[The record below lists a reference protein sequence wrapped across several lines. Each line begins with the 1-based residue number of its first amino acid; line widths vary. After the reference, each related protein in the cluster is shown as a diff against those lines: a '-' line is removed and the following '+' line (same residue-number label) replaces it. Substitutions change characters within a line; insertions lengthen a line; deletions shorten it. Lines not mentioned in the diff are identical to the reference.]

1 MWSKTSFY
9 SSIKSG
15 LEQIRDRK
23 HTTNILLLLTTLP
36 WQTWLINHSPDYYQP
51 WNNLQDTSQY
61 RVPGSCYQSL
71 DLTLKLESTYKS
83 WSQKSTKY
91 GDSMYKCSSMLYKF
105 KVFFFFK
112 IYVFETER
120 SRGRES
126 LTQTLGWARSPTWSH
141 NPVIMTWAKTKVH
154 SIDCTTHVPPNLRRC
169 YYYYYHYISDCYREF
184 VQIVFRNIWG
194 VDGDLCLTNIIHSCI
209 LIAYTKC
216 FWHF

>member
-105 KVFFFFK
+105 KVFFFL
-112 IYVFETER
+112 R
-120 SRGRES
+120 S
-126 LTQTLGWARSPTWSH
+126 
-141 NPVIMTWAKTKVH
+141 MY
-154 SIDCTTHVPPNLRRC
+154 LRRRGAEGEKVL
-169 YYYYYHYISDCYREF
+169 HRLWVEH
-184 VQIVFRNIWG
+184 G
-194 VDGDLCLTNIIHSCI
+194 APLDLTTLWSWPEPKPRCTQLTAPPMCPQ
-209 LIAYTKC
+209 T
-216 FWHF
+216 